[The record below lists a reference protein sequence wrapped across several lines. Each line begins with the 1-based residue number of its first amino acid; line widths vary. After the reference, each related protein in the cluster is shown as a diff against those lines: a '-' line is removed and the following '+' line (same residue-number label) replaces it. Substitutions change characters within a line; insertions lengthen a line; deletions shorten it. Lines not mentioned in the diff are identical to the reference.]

1 MANTGQAKLNIEIG
15 YTVNR
20 QGLDQ
25 IVSDLRKVQTQA
37 SEASLGDGLTKDLRQ
52 ASDAAKQLEQ
62 ILNES
67 WNPKMDQLD
76 LSKLN
81 EGIKSTFGSVTQ
93 LRQSLEQSGEV
104 GAAAYQKVASSV
116 LNTNLNLK
124 QSHKLLDQM
133 AETMGNTIKWGIAS
147 SIMNRMSGTIQEAIG
162 FTKSLDRSLNDIRI
176 VTGKSA
182 EEMDKFAVSANQA
195 AKELAKGTTDYT
207 EASLI
212 FYQQGLN
219 DDEVKARTETT
230 LKTANVTQQ
239 STEEVSELLT
249 AVWNGYKV
257 SSDEAELYIDKLAAV
272 AATTAAD
279 LEELSTGMSKVA
291 SAANTMGVDVDQ
303 LNAQLATIV
312 SVTRQAPESVG
323 TALRSIY
330 ARMGQLKADGTDE
343 FGVTLGNYTEQMR
356 SMGIEILDAQGEMRD
371 MGDVIDE
378 VAGKW
383 QNWTQAQKV
392 AAAQAMAGTRQYNNL
407 VALFENWD
415 MYTNALQTSASA
427 MGTLQRQQ
435 DIYLDSTQAHLQQL
449 STETER
455 TFQTLIDADTI
466 EDLADV
472 ANGLLTRFN
481 DILATLGGG
490 TKDFIYFG
498 NLVANIFN
506 KQIGTAI
513 TRQIENLRNLS
524 SNKQGASLAAEIAS
538 DFNLNIDQTASE
550 FSLGE
555 QVKAAEQIL
564 SVKNAISETEYQQLL
579 SAQRKVGVVA
589 NQISELEQYKDI
601 SREILGN
608 ENATLQE
615 YKDRIELATKANSE
629 VEKELE
635 VYTHLR
641 SLINTADE
649 TTGKNAGLQ
658 LKDQVETIKE
668 LKLTD
673 DQLLFSEEQRT
684 RIAEILGKHNKDEIL
699 SNDEVLEIQEM
710 ILSRLRE
717 RIQVLEQLKAGQAGL
732 TAEQNGELEKL
743 NAQLKAQ
750 QDAIKGFADQKK
762 TASNIQTVVGG
773 LTSIGMLT
781 QSIVGSVETLTDESI
796 PLEQRVGRI
805 AMTLVSQLPIVIR
818 NIDNIRKTIK
828 LITVENPWILAITV
842 VLGAIT
848 AGVVAAVNAVNE
860 SAHKYENAL
869 KSATTA
875 TQDFEQQTQ
884 KAQQV
889 LNNFNE
895 SLDAYDTAVDKLK
908 ELTKGSKEYNETLEE
923 ANDKVLEL
931 IRSNSELVNYVS
943 KDSNGLYTIDEE
955 QLQKTET
962 SLNQNVIDNNLA
974 KDLANRNAIW
984 SGMAVSLQD
993 IWPESYQKFEDSENI
1008 IQALLNL
1015 SDIEIEQYKNSDIEF
1030 KNFISGL
1037 FDASQKYEDG
1047 SNGVIDSL
1055 TTEKETLLDV
1065 IKSNKDLVKSNEFL
1079 LKQDTKQKLENM
1091 GLLEGKS
1098 ETEAEALVN
1107 AVFEDLGDF
1116 QYNTRVSKG
1125 ETFGIGSKDDVA
1137 DKVAKSKGAQVVVY
1151 NGSGQGKNNTITMKD
1166 NITGETFDMKWGD
1179 IQFEIQQIQEIEKI
1193 AQQATKTVDDVT
1205 EAFGK
1210 LESALQVIFSKD
1222 DVSVVTDL
1230 FQQFFNNGKIDN
1242 AEDLT
1247 QDLIDQFLNIDVDAI
1262 VAAIEE
1268 DPNWQTTFTSLG
1280 VIDAFAGPKA
1290 EEQLKEG
1297 IEQVCN
1303 YITTDGAGLIEK
1315 ALTETYETA
1324 SQNAKSIGDIL
1335 TSLEDGEDLSDEQ
1348 LAFLDNLGLKY
1359 EELNTIREEGGH
1371 AYLELLKEI
1380 QEQEETNALVAL
1392 ENTEDQLITE
1402 IEDLYSR
1409 LNDLS
1414 EEELNQL
1421 EQKLQDLA
1429 DTQYKIQL
1437 EIDADLASDVDQAFG
1452 LADELAN
1459 LKSLITDNLEITFE
1473 EAQNIIDQ
1481 GYGEMLI
1488 GARETANET
1497 IMLDKTT
1504 RDAFIDNKQAE
1515 IAANRDSKIL
1525 QLQQERAMLES
1536 QLQILKQREAY
1547 IRQALAAETVQEKQ
1561 SALTKAAVEQAK
1573 YESARSSMEEQLA
1586 KNETMHGEMSDS
1598 ATKLYNSLKGEYEQ
1612 DSTNQQAADNAAT
1625 DNNAENTRARLVNW
1639 RSSYEAAKAYAN
1651 QVRVSESGG
1660 TTGWPTLSVSSSK
1673 GIKTPSTSEVTSDYE
1688 EKTEEEVKS
1697 FFKALDEEF
1706 KDRTEEELAVLDE
1719 VGQAQLDDVLQA
1731 QNAIN
1736 NEIGATYA
1744 GESALKSMNLSLDT
1758 AQANSQ
1764 PGGSSSSSGSGGSAS
1779 EKEEKVEDP
1788 DHIDYLEE
1796 ETDRYHDINIE
1807 LETLATDLDRVK
1819 KEQDKLTGKELIQNL
1834 DKQLDILEKQKEA
1847 YRTKLQLAKMETS
1860 EIRNALAAQGVQ
1872 FNNDGFIT
1880 NYADALRAKLNYV
1893 NSVIATY
1900 NSMTAEEQEAYK
1912 ATVEAAQ
1919 KDYEDFKDNL
1929 ESYDELISKTIPD
1942 LEDNIQDAA
1951 DQQIEI
1957 EIKKF
1962 NAEIEVR
1969 LDMSEAEKDFNE
1981 FKRKVIEGLDDDDI
1995 LGNAKAYLEDW
2006 QALFNTNGTG
2016 IGPIQALTDQI
2027 NAIQN
2032 ELAIIDSGGT
2042 SSVYGNDRAAALE
2055 DLEKYTKDLM
2065 TQIEDAED
2073 LVDKIKDSYLDMI
2086 DEAIKKFE
2094 EHLEQY
2100 EQIEDFLKH
2109 DIELVGLLYGDD
2121 AYDKMSSYYYQMEQ
2135 NNLKQLDF
2143 DKRRLKN
2150 AEEHLATETDPEA
2163 IEKWR
2168 EEWTDATN
2176 QLNSD
2181 VEDAL
2186 KNIQDA
2192 YGNTIKG
2199 IFDDLDKEV
2208 TGGLGI
2214 DYIAEEWE
2222 LVNDYADNY
2231 LDTINGAYEIRKLE
2245 HRFADAANADATI
2258 AGQTKINQ
2266 LRDQELK
2273 KLREK
2278 DKLTKYDVDR
2288 ANLLLDIAIKELAL
2302 QNAQQNKSNMR
2313 LRRDAQGNYSYQFV
2327 ADEDSISQAQQD
2339 LEEAQNK
2346 LYNLDKD
2353 EYRSNNEEILKLWQ
2367 EYMDR
2372 RQEIAM
2378 DYTLDEEER
2387 QRKLDLLDETI
2398 GQEINDRLDRNV
2410 ELRKTLMD
2418 TALTQYS
2425 QDLTGVKDTFLNTSD
2440 EIKEK
2445 MASDIMP
2452 WWNTSV
2458 DKMCDKITAEGGLVP
2473 TCSDAFGK
2481 LDEALYQYGQ
2491 NVTEV
2496 SNVAGVDFNT
2506 LGTTIDDN
2514 VIRVQNLIDENDN
2527 LIESYNLQL
2536 EAIKMVIAELEIMVA
2551 TYEDVYKAA
2560 TKAVEA
2566 SYRYQ
2571 QAERDKSL
2579 NSAKPSG
2586 NSGGASYSGTSAGSG
2601 SSGSSGS
2608 GSVASTSSISAGP
2621 QPGSTSRWPVLGQVV
2636 TYLGGVYYENSDKG
2650 GRHGERGPGKQVT
2663 VTNVHTEKEYG
2674 VHLYS
2679 TDSAYGWVRPDQIAF
2694 DTGGYTGSWAD
2705 GSGRL
2710 AWLHA
2715 KELVLNAQDTKNILA
2730 AVDAIRDVSSLAS
2743 GLDQAAH
2750 LRLLGM
2756 MYGSLSNKVSSK
2768 KQALE
2773 QYVTITANF
2782 PNATN
2787 TKEIEDALHNLVN
2800 VASQHAF
2807 NSIR

>member
-1 MANTGQAKLNIEIG
+1 
-15 YTVNR
+15 
-20 QGLDQ
+20 
-25 IVSDLRKVQTQA
+25 
-37 SEASLGDGLTKDLRQ
+37 
-52 ASDAAKQLEQ
+52 
-62 ILNES
+62 
-67 WNPKMDQLD
+67 
-76 LSKLN
+76 
-81 EGIKSTFGSVTQ
+81 
-93 LRQSLEQSGEV
+93 
-104 GAAAYQKVASSV
+104 
-116 LNTNLNLK
+116 
-124 QSHKLLDQM
+124 
-133 AETMGNTIKWGIAS
+133 
-147 SIMNRMSGTIQEAIG
+147 
-162 FTKSLDRSLNDIRI
+162 
-176 VTGKSA
+176 
-182 EEMDKFAVSANQA
+182 
-195 AKELAKGTTDYT
+195 
-207 EASLI
+207 
-212 FYQQGLN
+212 
-219 DDEVKARTETT
+219 
-230 LKTANVTQQ
+230 
-239 STEEVSELLT
+239 
-249 AVWNGYKV
+249 
-257 SSDEAELYIDKLAAV
+257 
-272 AATTAAD
+272 
-279 LEELSTGMSKVA
+279 
-291 SAANTMGVDVDQ
+291 
-303 LNAQLATIV
+303 
-312 SVTRQAPESVG
+312 
-323 TALRSIY
+323 
-330 ARMGQLKADGTDE
+330 
-343 FGVTLGNYTEQMR
+343 
-356 SMGIEILDAQGEMRD
+356 
-371 MGDVIDE
+371 
-378 VAGKW
+378 
-383 QNWTQAQKV
+383 
-392 AAAQAMAGTRQYNNL
+392 
-407 VALFENWD
+407 

-466 EDLADV
+466 EDLADA

-538 DFNLNIDQTASE
+538 DFNLNTDQTASE
-550 FSLGE
+550 FSLNE

-762 TASNIQTVVGG
+762 VASNIQTVVGG

-848 AGVVAAVNAVNE
+848 AGVVAAVNTVNE

-869 KSATTA
+869 KSATAA

-884 KAQQV
+884 KAQQA

-962 SLNQNVIDNNLA
+962 SLNQNVVDNNLA
-974 KDLANRNAIW
+974 KDLANRSAIW
-984 SGMAVSLQD
+984 SGMAVDLKD
-993 IWPESYQKFEDSENI
+993 IWPESYLKFDSEKSEQL
-1008 IQALLNL
+1008 IQALLGL
-1015 SDIEIEQYKNSDIEF
+1015 SDIEIEQFKQAKEGDDTFHEF
-1030 KNFISGL
+1030 IATALEVG
-1037 FDASQKYEDG
+1037 EDYQIG
-1047 SNGVIDSL
+1047 SNGIVDSL
-1055 TTEKETLLDV
+1055 ANERKTLLDV
-1065 IKSNKDLVKSNEFL
+1065 IQSNKDLIKSNEFL
-1079 LKQDTKQKLENM
+1079 LKQDVQQKIDNM

-1098 ETEAEALVN
+1098 DTEIAAIIDNVYKGL
-1107 AVFEDLGDF
+1107 DDI
-1116 QYNTRVSKG
+1116 QYRTDVSRY
-1125 ETFGIGSKDDVA
+1125 ETFGYEDQAEVA
-1137 DKVAKSKGAQVVVY
+1137 DKVAESKGAQVVVY
-1151 NGSGQGKNNTITMKD
+1151 NGSGTGKNNTITMRDKV
-1166 NITGETFDMKWGD
+1166 TGETFDMKWGD
-1179 IQFEIQQIQEIEKI
+1179 MQYEIQQIQAIEDL
-1193 AQQATKTVDDVT
+1193 ANDAAAAVDDVSKNYDD
-1205 EAFGK
+1205 FINH
-1210 LESALQVIFSKD
+1210 LQTLGFD
-1222 DVSVVTDL
+1222 DEDIPVFTDL
-1230 FQQFFNNGKIDN
+1230 LQQYIKNGKIDDVEGLDEELLEGLKSI
-1242 AEDLT
+1242 AE
-1247 QDLIDQFLNIDVDAI
+1247 NIQNNNEFQGEYLEKMLGLDEGSAKSV
-1262 VAAIEE
+1262 IE
-1268 DPNWQTTFTSLG
+1268 NFSKYL
-1280 VIDAFAGPKA
+1280 
-1290 EEQLKEG
+1290 
-1297 IEQVCN
+1297 
-1303 YITTDGAGLIEK
+1303 TTDGAGLIEK

-1371 AYLELLKEI
+1371 AYLELLREI
-1380 QEQEETNALVAL
+1380 QEQEETNALIAL

-1402 IEDLYSR
+1402 IDNLYEN
-1409 LNDLS
+1409 LDNLS

-1497 IMLDKTT
+1497 IMLDKAT

-1561 SALTKAAVEQAK
+1561 SALIKAAVEQAK

-1673 GIKTPSTSEVTSDYE
+1673 GIKTPNTSEVTSDYE

-1764 PGGSSSSSGSGGSAS
+1764 PGGSSSSSGSDGSAS

-1796 ETDRYHDINIE
+1796 ETDRYHDVNIE
-1807 LETLATDLDRVK
+1807 LEILATDLDRVK

-1834 DKQLDILEKQKEA
+1834 NKQLDILEKQKEA

-1969 LDMSEAEKDFNE
+1969 LDMAEAEKDFNE
-1981 FKRKVIEGLDDDDI
+1981 FKRRVIEGLDDDDI
-1995 LGNAKAYLEDW
+1995 FGNAKAYLEDW
-2006 QALFNTNGTG
+2006 KVLFNTNGTG

-2027 NAIQN
+2027 DAIQN

-2042 SSVYGNDRAAALE
+2042 SSVYGTNRAAALE
-2055 DLEKYTKDLM
+2055 DLEKYTSDLM
-2065 TQIEDAED
+2065 ANVEDAED
-2073 LVDKIKDSYLDMI
+2073 LVDKIKESYLDMI
-2086 DEAIKKFE
+2086 DEAIKKFD

-2121 AYDKMSSYYYQMEQ
+2121 AYNRMSSYYDQMRQ
-2135 NNLKQLDF
+2135 NNLKQLEF
-2143 DKRRLKN
+2143 DKERIKN

-2163 IEKWR
+2163 IEKWQ

-2245 HRFADAANADATI
+2245 HKFADTANADATI

-2346 LYNLDKD
+2346 LYNLNKD

-2378 DYTLDEEER
+2378 DYTLTEEER

-2410 ELRKTLMD
+2410 EIRSNLMD

-2425 QDLTGVKDTFLNTSD
+2425 QDLTGVKDTFSNTSD
-2440 EIKEK
+2440 DIKEK

-2452 WWNTSV
+2452 WWNLSV
-2458 DKMCDKITAEGGLVP
+2458 TQMCDKITAEGGLVP

-2481 LDEALYQYGQ
+2481 LDEALDEYGR

-2496 SNVAGVDFNT
+2496 SNAAGVYFNT
-2506 LGTTIDDN
+2506 LGSAIDDN
-2514 VIRVQNLIDENDN
+2514 VVRVQNLIDENDN

-2536 EAIKMVIAELEIMVA
+2536 EAIRQVIDELNTMILK
-2551 TYEDVYKAA
+2551 YKDVYDAA
-2560 TKAVEA
+2560 TRAVEA

-2571 QAERDKSL
+2571 QAERGKSL
-2579 NSAKPSG
+2579 NSAKPKG

-2608 GSVASTSSISAGP
+2608 SSVASTSAIPAGP

-2636 TYLGGVYYENSDKG
+2636 TYLGGAYYENSDKG
-2650 GRHGERGPGKQVT
+2650 GRHGERGPGKQAT

-2674 VHLYS
+2674 VHLFS

-2787 TKEIEDALHNLVN
+2787 TKEIKDALHNLVN